1 MTYTIIG
8 RCSRTGRLGIG
19 ITTYSLAVG
28 GYCPS
33 VRSDVGAVS
42 SQAYASP
49 QLRGLAVQLLQRGL
63 SPGEVL
69 ERLEAQDPDFRF
81 RQVGIVGVDGAGAAW
96 TGSETRPWAGHVT
109 GEDFVA
115 MGNSLTGQDTVDRM
129 ADAFEEDPA
138 LELDERL
145 LHALEGGRD
154 AGGQSNLQGEH
165 LAERSAGLIV
175 ETPGAL
181 VPLDLRVDV
190 HEQAVDELRR
200 LHAAYSPYMPYY
212 ELRATD
218 PPNTPAQ
225 DVWVRENISSG

>member
-8 RCSRTGRLGIG
+8 RCPRTGRLGIG
-19 ITTYSLAVG
+19 IATFSLAVG

-33 VRSDVGAVS
+33 VRPDVGAVS
-42 SQAYASP
+42 SQAYANP
-49 QLRGLAVQLLQRGL
+49 QLRGLAVQALENGL

-69 ERLEAQDPDFRF
+69 QRLEGQDPDFRY

-96 TGSETRPWAGHVT
+96 TGSQTRPWAGHAT

-115 MGNSLTGQDTVDRM
+115 MGNSLSGEATVETM
-129 ADAFEEDPA
+129 AVTFQKNPG

-145 LHALEGGRD
+145 LQALEAGRD

-165 LAERSAGLIV
+165 LTERSAGLIV
-175 ETPGAL
+175 DTPGAL

-212 ELRATD
+212 ELRASD
-218 PPNTPAQ
+218 PPNSPAQ
-225 DVWVRENISSG
+225 DVWVRQNISEG

>member
-19 ITTYSLAVG
+19 ITTFSLAVG

-33 VRSDVGAVS
+33 IRSDVGAVS
-42 SQAYASP
+42 SQTYANP
-49 QLRGLAVQLLQRGL
+49 QLRGLAVRLLQSGL

-69 ERLEAQDPDFRF
+69 RRLEAQDPDFRY

-96 TGSETRPWAGHVT
+96 TGSEARPWAGHVT

-115 MGNSLTGQDTVDRM
+115 IGSSLSGRDTVDRI
-129 ADAFEEDPA
+129 ADAFQEDPA

-145 LHALEGGRD
+145 LQALEAGRD

-165 LAERSAGLIV
+165 LRERSAGLIV
-175 ETPGAL
+175 ETPGDL

-200 LHAAYSPYMPYY
+200 IHAAYHPYMPYY
-212 ELRATD
+212 ELRASD

-225 DVWVRENISSG
+225 DVWVRQNISKG